1 MNEEQILAAIKKET
15 GLLDEQVDQIGEII
29 EKEYDI
35 DGSNKEKII
44 SGLKDKLGLEGEKAE
59 EVYES
64 VMRALA
70 RGVTSKLKEML
81 DEDEDEDE

>member
-1 MNEEQILAAIKKET
+1 MNEEQILAVIKKET
-15 GLLDEQVDQIGEII
+15 GLSDEQVDQIGEII

-44 SGLKDKLGLEGEKAE
+44 SGLKDKLGLEDERAE

-81 DEDEDEDE
+81 DEDEDE